1 MEATNSLT
9 FDFNYWFKFKKQLIN
24 KKKYGILST
33 TEREVNSMPN
43 EFDYLTIGRS
53 IRQIRIASGI
63 TQTELANALKC
74 SVQHLS
80 NLENGRK
87 TISLE
92 ILVKVRQILAVSA
105 DDLLAVTPLRSFDPY
120 VTAISVRLQN
130 CPEKE
135 KRLFLK
141 LLKIC
146 KQLMEQA

>member
-1 MEATNSLT
+1 
-9 FDFNYWFKFKKQLIN
+9 
-24 KKKYGILST
+24 
-33 TEREVNSMPN
+33 MPKD
-43 EFDYLTIGRS
+43 FDYLAIGRG
-53 IRQIRIASGI
+53 IRQIRVASGI
-63 TQTELANALKC
+63 TQTEFANALKC

-92 ILVKVRQILAVSA
+92 MLVKVRQILAVSA

-130 CPEKE
+130 CTEKE
-135 KRLFLK
+135 KRLFLE

>member
-1 MEATNSLT
+1 M
-9 FDFNYWFKFKKQLIN
+9 IN

-33 TEREVNSMPN
+33 TEREVNSMQN

-74 SVQHLS
+74 SMKHLS

-92 ILVKVRQILAVSA
+92 MLVQ
-105 DDLLAVTPLRSFDPY
+105 
-120 VTAISVRLQN
+120 
-130 CPEKE
+130 
-135 KRLFLK
+135 KRKNACSLS
-141 LLKIC
+141 C
-146 KQLMEQA
+146 